1 MSVPQPALSRP
12 VEPEPKMVDRHE
24 PGYLIA
30 TELIDRWKESGVL
43 PEGSKV
49 KAQQFNAA
57 MDAAGLL
64 TKVDGTWCP
73 TAEGMTIGIAQ
84 YQGGSGDRTYVSP
97 IYSPQAISTLEM
109 MFRSGS
115 LIL

>member
-1 MSVPQPALSRP
+1 
-12 VEPEPKMVDRHE
+12 MVDRHE

-30 TELIDRWKESGVL
+30 TELIDLWKESGVL
-43 PEGSKV
+43 PKDSKV

-64 TKVDGTWCP
+64 TKVDGTWHP
-73 TAEGMTIGIAQ
+73 TAEGIAIGIAQ

-97 IYSPQAISTLEM
+97 IYSPQAREVLEQM
-109 MFRSGS
+109 VVSGR
-115 LIL
+115 LDF

>member
-1 MSVPQPALSRP
+1 
-12 VEPEPKMVDRHE
+12 MVDRHE

-30 TELIDRWKESGVL
+30 TELIEIWKENGVL

-57 MDAAGLL
+57 MDEAGLL
-64 TKVDGTWCP
+64 TKVDGTWSP
-73 TAEGMTIGIAQ
+73 TTEGISIGIAQ

-97 IYSPQAISTLEM
+97 IYSPQAQELLEQM
-109 MFRSGS
+109 VSSGR
-115 LIL
+115 LDL